1 MLHDNLRDGPGRRAM
16 LGAGAALI
24 GWGTASANAAER
36 PVATPAPAMAVAP
49 DTIVVTLLGTGS
61 PVPLVE
67 RYGMSTLVQAGGL
80 NLVFD
85 AGRGC
90 TTRLNQSGLALGQV
104 DAVFITH
111 FHSDHLNGLPDL
123 WMTSYIPTPLGKRAT
138 PLEMYGPTGTA
149 RIADTMR
156 NTFADDI
163 RIRMADEHVPE
174 AGTLI
179 RTHEFAKDGVMFER
193 SGVTVTAFEVN
204 HGALIK
210 PAYGY
215 RVDYAGRSVLL
226 SGDTKFD
233 ENLIAHGQGL
243 DLLVHEVAVAPVPL
257 LAADYIQIILN
268 HHTTPEQAGI
278 VFTRTKPRM
287 AVFSHIVQ
295 LMDKDNPGPTDA
307 DIAQRARTN
316 WSGDLIVG
324 TDLDRFVL
332 LPDKVVTQR
341 YDQALRGYPT

>member
-1 MLHDNLRDGPGRRAM
+1 MLHDDVQNRPGRRAM

-24 GWGTASANAAER
+24 GWGTALADAAER
-36 PVATPAPAMAVAP
+36 PVGTSAAAMAAP
-49 DTIVVTLLGTGS
+49 PDAMVVTLLGTGS
-61 PVPLVE
+61 PVPLVN

-104 DAVFITH
+104 DALFITH

-123 WMTSYIPTPLGKRAT
+123 WMTSYIPASLGRRAA

-163 RIRMADEHVPE
+163 RIRVADEHVPE

-179 RTHEFAKDGVMFER
+179 ETHEFARDGVVFER

-204 HGALIK
+204 HGPLIK

-215 RVDYAGRSVLL
+215 RVDHAGRSVLL

-233 ENLIAHGQGL
+233 ENLIAHGQRV
-243 DLLVHEVAVAPVPL
+243 DLLVHEVAIAPQAL
-257 LAADYIQIILN
+257 LGAPYIQAILS
-268 HHTTPEQAGI
+268 HHTTPEQAGT
-278 VFTRTKPRM
+278 VFARTKPRL
-287 AVFSHIVQ
+287 AVFSHVVE
-295 LMDKDNPGPTDA
+295 LMDKDNPPPTDA
-307 DIAQRARTN
+307 DIDQRARTT
-316 WSGDLIVG
+316 WGGDLIVG
-324 TDLDRFVL
+324 ADLDRFVL
-332 LPDKVVTQR
+332 MPDKVVAQR
-341 YDQALRGYPT
+341 YDQGLGGYPK